1 MTNQIND
8 IFMQARQGSIIAI
21 IQIMNEKLTRLGVK
35 IRAIFSD
42 GVLQVLC
49 EASEVEQLNKYSIV
63 KEVKEILEAISP
75 HNIQQVKINSRVVQ
89 EQQLLWL
96 EDITREKKDQLLWSQ
111 TITLTKPNI
120 FKPIANNFQKNKL
133 TPTTKIPLSKSFGSK
148 GIQKL
153 NQFQPDVIGI
163 FFMSLLM
170 LILGIQINRWLNLSG
185 IYKIKALENVAS
197 QSPSPINKKSSEDIE
212 PKSKEA
218 FIRAVRLAQKA
229 VADGKVA
236 QSQEEWMAIAKTWQQ
251 AAELMASVSPSYSRH
266 DIAVDRAKVYQ
277 KHSDIAKKEAEKI
290 LGIE

>member
-1 MTNQIND
+1 MTNQINN
-8 IFMQARQGSIIAI
+8 IFMQARQGSITAI
-21 IQIMNEKLTRLGVK
+21 IQIMNEQLARLGVK

-49 EASEVEQLNKYSIV
+49 EASEVEQLNKSSIV

-89 EQQLLWL
+89 EEQLLWL
-96 EDITREKKDQLLWSQ
+96 EDITREKKNQLLWSQ

-120 FKPIANNFQKNKL
+120 LKLIANNFQKNKL
-133 TPTTKIPLSKSFGSK
+133 TPTKIPLSKSFDYK

-163 FFMSLLM
+163 FFLSLLM
-170 LILGIQINRWLNLSG
+170 LILGIQINGWLNLPG
-185 IYKIKALENVAS
+185 IYQNKASEDAAS
-197 QSPSPINKKSSEDIE
+197 QFPSPINKKSSEDIE
-212 PKSKEA
+212 PESKAA
-218 FIRAVRLAQKA
+218 FTQAVRLAQKA
-229 VADGKVA
+229 VADGKIA

-266 DIAVDRAKVYQ
+266 DIAVDRAEVYQ
-277 KHSDIAKKEAEKI
+277 KHSNIAKKESEKI

>member
-1 MTNQIND
+1 MTNQINN
-8 IFMQARQGSIIAI
+8 IFMQARQGSITAI
-21 IQIMNEKLTRLGVK
+21 IQIMNEQLARLGVK

-49 EASEVEQLNKYSIV
+49 EASEVEQLNKSSLV

-89 EQQLLWL
+89 EEQLLWL
-96 EDITREKKDQLLWSQ
+96 EDITREKKNQLLWSQ

-120 FKPIANNFQKNKL
+120 FKLIANNFQKNKL
-133 TPTTKIPLSKSFGSK
+133 TPTKIPLSKSVDSK

-163 FFMSLLM
+163 FFLSLLM
-170 LILGIQINRWLNLSG
+170 LILGIQINGWLNLPS
-185 IYKIKALENVAS
+185 IYKNKASEDEAS
-197 QSPSPINKKSSEDIE
+197 QFPSPINKKSSEDIE
-212 PKSKEA
+212 PESKAA
-218 FIRAVRLAQKA
+218 FTQAVRLAQKA
-229 VADGKVA
+229 VADGKIA

-266 DIAVDRAKVYQ
+266 DIAVDRAEVYQ
-277 KHSDIAKKEAEKI
+277 INSNFAKKEAEKI

>member
-8 IFMQARQGSIIAI
+8 TFMQARQGSITAI
-21 IQIMNEKLTRLGVK
+21 IQIMNEQLAKLGVR

-49 EASEVEQLNKYSIV
+49 EASEVQQLKKSSIV
-63 KEVKEILEAISP
+63 EEVREILEAISP
-75 HNIQQVKINSRVVQ
+75 HNIQQVKINSRVLQ

-96 EDITREKKDQLLWSQ
+96 EDITRERKNQLLWSQ

-120 FKPIANNFQKNKL
+120 FKQIANNFQKNKP
-133 TPTTKIPLSKSFGSK
+133 TPTKIPLSKSIYSK

-163 FFMSLLM
+163 FFLSLLM
-170 LILGIQINRWLNLSG
+170 LILGIQINKWLNLSG
-185 IYKIKALENVAS
+185 IYEIKALENAAS
-197 QSPSPINKKSSEDIE
+197 QSPSPTNKKSSEDIE
-212 PKSKEA
+212 PKSKAA
-218 FIRAVRLAQKA
+218 FTQAVRLAQKA
-229 VADGKVA
+229 VADGKIA

-266 DIAVDRAKVYQ
+266 DIAVDRAEVYQ